1 MIGGAMRRGNR
12 TGRAAALGW
21 AGVGLTVL
29 GGCGGASTA
38 ASAACPPAAAKLLA
52 QAVGPG
58 VKTVARAGSGAD
70 PTIRTCVLRAGGAR
84 VTATVDTAPQ
94 AYFRLERTVVEE
106 AQNFVQ
112 TQGGAAP
119 VQVPGVG
126 LDADWLPGE
135 SRLVTTDGTRLVTIA
150 VDWAGATVARRSS
163 LAAGIART
171 FLGRLRPEAARPG
184 GS

>member
-1 MIGGAMRRGNR
+1 MRRGNR
-12 TGRAAALGW
+12 TGRASALGW
-21 AGVGLTVL
+21 AGAGLVVL
-29 GGCGGASTA
+29 GGCGGAGPA
-38 ASAACPPAAAKLLA
+38 ASPCPPAAAGLLA
-52 QAVGPG
+52 AAVGPG
-58 VKTVARAGSGAD
+58 ARVDARAGSGED

-84 VTATVDTAPQ
+84 VTATIDTAPQ

-106 AQNFVQ
+106 AQTFAQ

-119 VQVPGVG
+119 VQVPGLG

-150 VDWAGATVARRSS
+150 VDWPGAARGRKVS

-171 FLGRLRPEAARPG
+171 LLGRLRPDVAQPGAA
-184 GS
+184 